1 VCNEELCSSFSS
13 YYVQDIYTYARMMP
27 FFAQNIVVFLTD
39 ITVHGNQN
47 IEELNNFIVLIFNSG
62 LVVICLVSY

>member
-1 VCNEELCSSFSS
+1 
-13 YYVQDIYTYARMMP
+13 MMP